1 MSENVFK
8 ILSIDGGGIKGL
20 YASTI
25 LERFEER
32 FNCQISDYVDMI
44 CGTSTGGLIALGL
57 SLKIPAKTISELYV
71 KQGQKIFPKKLKC
84 REVFNQVFNTKYKT
98 EPLKQALEKTFKKKK
113 IKDCNNLLCIPSYDI
128 TDGRNWVFKYD
139 HGNLTRDNEAL
150 CVDVALATTAAPSF
164 FPMMEILFYNR
175 KQFIDGGIWANNPV
189 LVGLIEAIKFFVG
202 KDKQFD
208 SIKILSISSL
218 TRTGGKKVGIK
229 RARGLIDWRNDLFET
244 ILSSQSNFTNYFMET
259 FSNVGNIPIEYI
271 RIPSESIA
279 SEQEDLVKLDNACAD
294 SISLIKGKGED
305 ASNIWAKRQEILDFF
320 SSKKNLSIK

>member
-1 MSENVFK
+1 
-8 ILSIDGGGIKGL
+8 
-20 YASTI
+20 
-25 LERFEER
+25 
-32 FNCQISDYVDMI
+32 MI

-57 SLKIPAKTISELYV
+57 ALKIPAKTISDLYV
-71 KQGQKIFPKKLKC
+71 KQGQNIFPKKLKC
-84 REVFNQVFNTKYKT
+84 REVFNQVFNTKYET
-98 EPLKQALEKTFKKKK
+98 EPLKKALEKTFKKKK

-139 HGNLTRDNEAL
+139 HGDLDRDNEAL

-164 FPMMEILFYNR
+164 FPVMEIPFYNR

-189 LVGLIEAIKFFVG
+189 LVGLIEAVKFFVG

-218 TRTGGKKVGIK
+218 TRTGGKKVGMK
-229 RARGLIDWRNDLFET
+229 RKRGLIDWRNDLFET
-244 ILSSQSNFTNYFMET
+244 ILSSQSNFTNYFLET
-259 FSNVGNIPIEYI
+259 FSNVGHIPIEYI

-294 SISLIKGKGED
+294 SISLITGKGED
-305 ASNIWAKRQEILDFF
+305 AANIWEKRSEISNFF
-320 SSKKNLSIK
+320 SSKKIYQIEKIEV